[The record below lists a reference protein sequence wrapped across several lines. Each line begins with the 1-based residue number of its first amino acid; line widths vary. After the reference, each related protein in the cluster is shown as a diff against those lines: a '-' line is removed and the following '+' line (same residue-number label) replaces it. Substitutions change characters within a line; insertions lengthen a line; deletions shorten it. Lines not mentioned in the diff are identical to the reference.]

1 MTQSGE
7 EILCDDVI
15 RAVCLKIGWGDAV
28 RCDYRLA
35 RPWYRFPKCDKHSIL
50 DMNTQMK
57 GFNNMR
63 KRKIYVLA
71 TGGTIA
77 GAADSAAA
85 TTGYRAGQLGIGQL
99 LQDLPA
105 ADDSIE
111 LVGEE
116 IAAIDSKDITEEVL
130 LKLARRTQEVL
141 SESETAGVVITH
153 GTDTLEETAYFLHLT
168 LHTAKPVVLT
178 GAMRPATALSA
189 DGPLNLLQA
198 IRVASCASSVGRG
211 VLVVANGEIHS
222 ARDVRK
228 VHTTAVHTFQSPGLG
243 PLGVIDDASIEYYRQ
258 TTRRHTLDSEL
269 QLPEQQRGG
278 RYLPDVRIL
287 YGQAGDDGLFAAAA
301 CSAGVRGIVYAGFGN
316 GSLPALVETAL
327 AAAVEQGVIVVR
339 STRSPEGA
347 VLAAEPSYDEH
358 GFIAS
363 GTLSPQQARILL
375 QLGLLHSSDRSYI
388 LRLFREY

>member
-63 KRKIYVLA
+63 KRKIY
-71 TGGTIA
+71 
-77 GAADSAAA
+77 
-85 TTGYRAGQLGIGQL
+85 
-99 LQDLPA
+99 
-105 ADDSIE
+105 DSIE

-189 DGPLNLLQA
+189 
-198 IRVASCASSVGRG
+198 
-211 VLVVANGEIHS
+211 EIHS

-287 YGQAGDDGLFAAAA
+287 YGQAGDDGMFAAAA
-301 CSAGVRGIVYAGFGN
+301 CSAGVRGIVYAGF
-316 GSLPALVETAL
+316 
-327 AAAVEQGVIVVR
+327 
-339 STRSPEGA
+339 
-347 VLAAEPSYDEH
+347 EH

>member
-1 MTQSGE
+1 MSIALS
-7 EILCDDVI
+7 ILKSMEADFD
-15 RAVCLKIGWGDAV
+15 GDALNIMYLWNRDFIEITDQILNPV
-28 RCDYRLA
+28 QMYISRDDGLCNPDFLPSRDMLINA
-35 RPWYRFPKCDKHSIL
+35 NSFKSIGRY
-50 DMNTQMK
+50 T
-57 GFNNMR
+57 
-63 KRKIYVLA
+63 
-71 TGGTIA
+71 
-77 GAADSAAA
+77 
-85 TTGYRAGQLGIGQL
+85 
-99 LQDLPA
+99 P
-105 ADDSIE
+105 
-111 LVGEE
+111 EE

-287 YGQAGDDGLFAAAA
+287 YGQAGDDGMFAAAA

>member
-1 MTQSGE
+1 
-7 EILCDDVI
+7 
-15 RAVCLKIGWGDAV
+15 
-28 RCDYRLA
+28 
-35 RPWYRFPKCDKHSIL
+35 
-50 DMNTQMK
+50 MK
-57 GFNNMR
+57 GFYNMR
-63 KRKIYVLA
+63 KRKVYVLA

-85 TTGYRAGQLGIGQL
+85 LTGYRAGQLEIGQL
-99 LQDLPA
+99 LRSVPLP
-105 ADDSIE
+105 DNSIE

-116 IAAIDSKDITEEVL
+116 IAAIDSKDITEEIWM
-130 LKLARRTQEVL
+130 KLAQRIREILRDTDA
-141 SESETAGVVITH
+141 AGVVVTH
-153 GTDTLEETAYFLHLT
+153 GTDTLEETACLLR
-168 LHTAKPVVLT
+168 LWMQTAKPIVLT
-178 GAMRPATALSA
+178 GAMRPATAISA

-198 IRVASCASSVGRG
+198 IRVAVCASSVGRG

-228 VHTTAVHTFQSPGLG
+228 VHTTAVHTFQSPGMG
-243 PLGVIDDASIEYYRQ
+243 PLGVIDDDAVEYYRM

-269 QLPEQQRGG
+269 QLPEQPLRSGH
-278 RYLPDVRIL
+278 YLPDVRIL
-287 YGQAGDDGLFAAAA
+287 YGQAGDDGMFAAAA

-375 QLGLLHSSDRSYI
+375 QLGLLHSSDRSCI